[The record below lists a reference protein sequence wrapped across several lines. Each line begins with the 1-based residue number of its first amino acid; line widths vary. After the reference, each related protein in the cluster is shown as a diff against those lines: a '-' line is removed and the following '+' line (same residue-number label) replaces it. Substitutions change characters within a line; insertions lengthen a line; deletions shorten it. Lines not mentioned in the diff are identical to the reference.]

1 MLTIV
6 TIWLCKCGARLKV
19 VAEADQKEPRDM
31 WTVSCPHCGDLQ
43 EIRADRIVSIA
54 EANGALTFEARNAS

>member
-1 MLTIV
+1 MLTII
-6 TIWLCKCGARLKV
+6 TIWLCRCGARLKV
-19 VAEADQKEPRDM
+19 LAEAVQNEPCDT

-54 EANGALTFEARNAS
+54 EANAALTFEARNAG